1 MGGGDRC
8 AFYNCDNDR
17 QFKDRWV
24 IDYKYNVTS
33 VVWNALSAYDV
44 KFFIIL
50 LERAFNM
57 MKNGIY
63 FIVTSFCGHEVM

>member
-8 AFYNCDNDR
+8 AFYNCDNNR

-50 LERAFNM
+50 L
-57 MKNGIY
+57 
-63 FIVTSFCGHEVM
+63 